1 MKLCTFLFTF
11 SVTVTFVPLDYQM
24 LIIDVE
30 HARTKWSKLPM
41 NRSTHTMTK
50 SIALNRVKR
59 TIHRPEKWEAIINEI
74 ERKPKSRRNTRFFL
88 YTRRNREKGQEIC
101 IDDYESLLH
110 SNFDPNKRVIFL
122 ISGWLD
128 NRYFAKWVREAFA
141 HLLDR
146 DDFNVIYVAWRSIKE
161 LFVAAILIKMY
172 SEDLAQFIDFIKST
186 HSISGQSIH
195 CIGHS
200 LGAFLCAFAGDL
212 THIGRVSVLDAGPR
226 PWYQRT
232 HWSKRINRYQ
242 ADFID
247 VIHSDFSPGFSLGL
261 TIPLGDID
269 FFPNS
274 GTVQDGCWKDKWNKP
289 FNELWDEGLLVS
301 LDQLASC
308 EDIWFDG
315 HGESTCALMG
325 YDAEYAILNQGLTK
339 YSPQGRWFIKT
350 SDFLS
355 QTNRH
360 CQYQY
365 QIVIKFGNL
374 VPSVQ
379 NGTFVVTMVSA
390 KERTLRPITQEL
402 VSPNSA
408 GIRSNYMLTKL
419 ILRPHSL
426 PLSRISALYLSFNP
440 HEKDKLWKNTV
451 KLPTML
457 PVLWVKLSP
466 IHVLNNSPIFF
477 CNFKLSLNL
486 DKSIQ
491 LKRCDSV

>member
-1 MKLCTFLFTF
+1 MMMMMMIDDGFFHYYICLFRYVMFCSHYRSHEWFFESIWNDQCQFVGVLC
-11 SVTVTFVPLDYQM
+11 PNYQM
-24 LIIDVE
+24 F
-30 HARTKWSKLPM
+30 
-41 NRSTHTMTK
+41 
-50 SIALNRVKR
+50 
-59 TIHRPEKWEAIINEI
+59 
-74 ERKPKSRRNTRFFL
+74 RNG
-88 YTRRNREKGQEIC
+88 EC
-101 IDDYESLLH
+101 
-110 SNFDPNKRVIFL
+110 
-122 ISGWLD
+122 
-128 NRYFAKWVREAFA
+128 
-141 HLLDR
+141 
-146 DDFNVIYVAWRSIKE
+146 
-161 LFVAAILIKMY
+161 
-172 SEDLAQFIDFIKST
+172 
-186 HSISGQSIH
+186 
-195 CIGHS
+195 
-200 LGAFLCAFAGDL
+200 
-212 THIGRVSVLDAGPR
+212 
-226 PWYQRT
+226 
-232 HWSKRINRYQ
+232 
-242 ADFID
+242 
-247 VIHSDFSPGFSLGL
+247 
-261 TIPLGDID
+261 
-269 FFPNS
+269 
-274 GTVQDGCWKDKWNKP
+274 
-289 FNELWDEGLLVS
+289 
-301 LDQLASC
+301 SC

-360 CQYQY
+360 CRKHHCYCFFCLLKLIESLFVEYQY